1 MAQVVKNEYTYG
13 YQRWPDPQLS
23 DVERADMEYQLWVKR
38 YNKKVRKVEK
48 LVPELSWQVTLIS
61 DVATDT
67 TYWEEASSVLA
78 SEVSSNDEQRQAVL
92 ETQKSMNDMSLEASA
107 LKLDRL
113 ELQYLLEKK
122 AALQGFL
129 GPPEKKSEILQ
140 WIVRREREMK
150 TLRALKRT

>member
-1 MAQVVKNEYTYG
+1 M
-13 YQRWPDPQLS
+13 
-23 DVERADMEYQLWVKR
+23 
-38 YNKKVRKVEK
+38 
-48 LVPELSWQVTLIS
+48 
-61 DVATDT
+61 ATDT

-140 WIVRREREMK
+140 
-150 TLRALKRT
+150 